1 VGLFYCV
8 NYQQCFLL
16 FPSMTLTFLAPL
28 QFSIEEFMKCQAD
41 NLIEAEVQLSELNL
55 KVKQQAERDMRK
67 AGWL

>member
-1 VGLFYCV
+1 
-8 NYQQCFLL
+8 
-16 FPSMTLTFLAPL
+16 MTLTFLAPL